1 MTFSV
6 PIYTVKRLVDIAVS
20 LCQENYHFQVP
31 LRSIS
36 ISVSRLL
43 SRNSYHQL
51 SLFEDFDD
59 TEEEALDVFM
69 EQIRKR
75 FGTFSIRRCSMKNDL
90 ELTGF
95 DPFSDHT
102 IHPVNFFR

>member
-1 MTFSV
+1 M
-6 PIYTVKRLVDIAVS
+6 
-20 LCQENYHFQVP
+20 
-31 LRSIS
+31 S

-43 SRNSYHQL
+43 SRSSYHQL
-51 SLFEDFDD
+51 SLFEEIDD
-59 TEEEALDVFM
+59 SKDEIVDVVL

-75 FGTFSIRRCSMKNDL
+75 FGTFSIRRCSLKSDM